1 MADYIVTGPDGQ
13 KYKLSADNDAAI
25 QHAVAQM
32 FGGNGPDAAK
42 AEAAGRGHAKENYAA
57 GVLDSVAKGQSFG
70 LSDELGAAAN
80 ATFAPAARAVLNA
93 VGLRQP
99 QPTDNDTWGQRY
111 DQNLAYKRGFTQ
123 QFEQDNPKAAMAA
136 NIGGNAL
143 TSMAALP
150 AAATAAGPSLGGN
163 MLRMGATGAALGG
176 VQGFAEGE
184 GGADNR
190 TSSALKGAA
199 FGGGIGAAIPVAGAM
214 GRVAM
219 ESAPGRWL
227 SQNVVAPV
235 AQRVAGAFEGRPARS
250 LSAAAP
256 DGTPGV
262 TGPLTEF
269 AQSAADPSRTG
280 AIERLAVAAQRSGL
294 SREQFERKLA
304 ELGPEAMLADLD
316 PQFLAQARMAH
327 TREGETR
334 TLAKTVL
341 ESREAG
347 RPDRIAAAFKGDE
360 PFTPTYKLLGDG
372 KEYDQYIRNV
382 GQRAYQGDMADAGL
396 KQTPELMALYDNE
409 YVDAAL
415 KSVMGVEKKARGGRP
430 DAVPASPVEIMHKVK
445 QKIWDMGFDGATGKP
460 GAEASYF
467 RDLGTD
473 FVNKLKAANPE
484 LAKADLAYSQAMSR
498 PENFQQGY
506 NFLTTGR
513 GEKSMNASSSALA
526 DTLASGDPLVKSDIR
541 AGMTNAAVDEVSGRG
556 NLARSLSLARDL
568 DPRTSREIAA
578 RIAQAYEPAHA
589 AEIGRVGAA
598 EKTFA
603 ETTNEILRGSKS
615 ADKLADIFDNAGVRV
630 TNGGPSLKWWDTFKD
645 IAAKATGANEEVR
658 NKIGQIAFNPRSD
671 ENRRLLA
678 EILAR
683 IDQRRSGRSLS
694 AALAGTSGA
703 QFGGP

>member
-80 ATFAPAARAVLNA
+80 ATFAPVSRAVLNA

-235 AQRVAGAFEGRPARS
+235 AQRVAGAFEGTPARS

-280 AIERLAVAAQRSGL
+280 AIERLAVAAQRSGM

-316 PQFLAQARMAH
+316 NQFMRQARVAR
-327 TREGETR
+327 TLPGETS
-334 TLAKTVL
+334 THAENVL
-341 ESREAG
+341 SARERG
-347 RPDRIAAAFKGDE
+347 RPDRVVAAFEGDQ
-360 PFTPTYKLLGDG
+360 PPKSTFALRGDG
-372 KEYDQYIRNV
+372 QEYDQIARQV
-382 GQRAYQGDMADAGL
+382 GQKVYGDMAEAGL
-396 KQTPELMALYDNE
+396 KQSPELMALYDNPA
-409 YVDAAL
+409 VNGAIDR
-415 KSVMGVEKKARGGRP
+415 VMATEKATRIGTDR
-430 DAVPASPVEIMHKVK
+430 APASPVEIMHKVK
-445 QKIWDMGFDGATGKP
+445 QAIWDLGFDKETARP
-460 GAEASYF
+460 GPMASWY
-467 RDLGTD
+467 RDLGVD
-473 FVNKLKAANPE
+473 YMNKLKAANPALAE
-484 LAKADLAYSQAMSR
+484 ADRAYGQAKSLPEYFDKGYKFLSPGTTEAGMNSSSPALAEALSQALPQQVAATRAGTVNVVRDTVQGRGALAKSYALTKDIENGKEVQRRLAEILT
-498 PENFQQGY
+498 PERNAEVNRMARAENVF
-506 NFLTTGR
+506 
-513 GEKSMNASSSALA
+513 EKTNR
-526 DTLASGDPLVKSDIR
+526 DIR
-541 AGMTNAAVDEVSGRG
+541 G
-556 NLARSLSLARDL
+556 
-568 DPRTSREIAA
+568 
-578 RIAQAYEPAHA
+578 
-589 AEIGRVGAA
+589 
-598 EKTFA
+598 
-603 ETTNEILRGSKS
+603 GSQS
-615 ADKLADIFDNAGVRV
+615 ADKAADVFDNVGVRV
-630 TNGGPSLKWWDTFKD
+630 TDASASPRWYETLKA
-645 IAAKATGANEEVR
+645 IAERATAPNQAVR
-658 NKIGQIAFNPRSD
+658 DQIGRIALNPRSD